1 MYSPDSP
8 RYVAGR
14 GLSGVAADSAEVTLR
29 TPWRRCFAATAGVG
43 YSRYAGPGGGG
54 YAYWSAGGVVDLAPW
69 TLSLSYVNTGAE
81 AAALFYSAAAH
92 DRWIAAVIWRF

>member
-1 MYSPDSP
+1 
-8 RYVAGR
+8 
-14 GLSGVAADSAEVTLR
+14 LSGVAADSAEFTVR
-29 TPWRRCFAATAGVG
+29 TPWRHRLAATAGLG
-43 YSRYAGPGGGG
+43 YSRFAGPGGGG
-54 YAYWSAGGVVDLAPW
+54 YAYWSVGGAWDLAPW